1 MKAVLVK
8 VVHSIQLPGMLSLR
22 SLEGSYV
29 HRPITEAG
37 FKPGEVLAVLPLSE
51 LPADIQAEVR
61 LLSKQTIS

>member
-8 VVHSIQLPGMLSLR
+8 VVHSVQLPGMLSLR

-37 FKPGEVLAVLPLSE
+37 FQPGEILAMLPLSE
-51 LPADIQAEVR
+51 LPPDIQAEVR
-61 LLSKQTIS
+61 LLTKKTAP